1 MASVDREK
9 LLNGTGIF
17 AVISAFKLRPEW
29 EKLRASAGKAA
40 EEVKDLLAQ
49 AADRLAV
56 EMYVT
61 RGLKASSDYFLRVH
75 AYDLADAQFF
85 FSRYRKTTSLG
96 LFSDVTETLVG
107 LTKERRYITA
117 EKTPALDKELVSQP
131 YQGDNPRFAIV
142 IPIRKTADWWNMPEE
157 QRREEIALHT
167 QRSMPYLSKVK
178 RKLYYSTGLDDIDF
192 ITYFETDDLKAF
204 HELAISLASINENR
218 FHSRYGNPLLLGS
231 IHGMTEAIE
240 LLSVQE

>member
-1 MASVDREK
+1 MASVDKEK

-29 EKLRASAGKAA
+29 ETLRASAGKAA
-40 EEVKDLLAQ
+40 LEVKDLLAQ
-49 AADRLAV
+49 AADRLTV

-75 AYDLADAQFF
+75 AHDLADVQFF
-85 FSRYRKTTSLG
+85 FSRYRKTSLG
-96 LFSDVTETLVG
+96 MFSDVTETLVG

-117 EKTPALDKELVSQP
+117 EKTPALNTELVSQP

-142 IPIRKTADWWNMPEE
+142 VPIKKNAEWWNLPEE
-157 QRREEIALHT
+157 QRQEEIERHT
-167 QRSMPYLSKVK
+167 RKSMPYLSKVK

-192 ITYFETDDLKAF
+192 ITYFETDDLMAF
-204 HELAISLASINENR
+204 HQLVVSLVSINENR
-218 FHSRYGNPLLLGS
+218 FHTRYGSPLLLGS
-231 IHGMTEAIE
+231 IYGVTEAIE
-240 LLSVQE
+240 LLSG

>member
-1 MASVDREK
+1 MASVDRQK
-9 LLNGTGIF
+9 LLNNPGVF

-40 EEVKDLLAQ
+40 AEIEDLSAQ
-49 AADRLAV
+49 AADRLSV

-75 AYDLADAQFF
+75 AYDLADVQFF
-85 FSRYRKTTSLG
+85 FSRYRKTGLG
-96 LFSDVTETLVG
+96 MFSDLKETLVG

-117 EKTPALDKELVSQP
+117 EKTPELDKELGSQP
-131 YQGDNPRFAIV
+131 YRGDNPRFAIV
-142 IPIRKTADWWNMPEE
+142 IPVKKNADWWNMPEE
-157 QRREEIALHT
+157 QRRAEIALHT
-167 QRSMPYLSKVK
+167 QRSMPYLSKVR

-204 HELAISLASINENR
+204 QELAISLAGINENR
-218 FHSRYGNPLLLGS
+218 FHVRYGSPLLLGS
-231 IHGMTEAIE
+231 IHGIAQAVE
-240 LLSVQE
+240 LLSG